1 MEPDGSKLGMSEF
14 ENALKRLKQGGSVLL
29 IEGDVPPDVHRIACE
44 QLMGDASVHRQR
56 LFVTRDSGV
65 TVRGPVGDQTVH
77 RDHVIVHSECCRNP
91 TDSEITEQTSVS
103 DQTESGDSDSSS
115 GSGGFVFGAADECDS
130 SGDAGFDYRNGVSGS
145 GTETACPSD
154 SSGADTHLTVH
165 SLPSVLAG
173 IVHTLRSIEQ
183 DGDPMEPG
191 ELRLCIDSIPDLIE
205 STDRELPMRLV
216 WYSAVAIRRR
226 RGMAHIHLPVA
237 RESETSALFEPLAD
251 AVVELRIES
260 GIPQQRWHLID
271 PGITSEWT
279 DLHD

>member
-1 MEPDGSKLGMSEF
+1 MEPDGSELGLSEF
-14 ENALKRLKQGGSVLL
+14 ENALKRLKQDGSVLL
-29 IEGDVPPDVHRIACE
+29 IVGDVPPDVHRLACE

-65 TVRGPVGDQTVH
+65 AVRGPVGDETVH
-77 RDHVIVHSECCRNP
+77 RDHVIVHTECCRAS
-91 TDSEITEQTSVS
+91 TDSNRI
-103 DQTESGDSDSSS
+103 
-115 GSGGFVFGAADECDS
+115 GGFEFGAAADGDS
-130 SGDAGFDYRNGVSGS
+130 SGDTGFGYRNGAGES

-154 SSGADTHLTVH
+154 SSGADTLLTVH

-183 DGDPMEPG
+183 EGDPIEPG

-205 STDRELPMRLV
+205 SADRETPMRLV

-237 RESETSALFEPLAD
+237 RESETAALFEPLAD
-251 AVVELRIES
+251 AVIELRIES
-260 GIPQQRWHLID
+260 GIPQQRWHLIES
-271 PGITSEWT
+271 GITSEWT
-279 DLHD
+279 DLDD